1 MLNLIIHD
9 RRAASFLTKGC
20 NEIIV
25 GANPK
30 NKNCNQNIFYLKA
43 ENYQNEAG
51 LASG

>member
-30 NKNCNQNIFYLKA
+30 NKKNIVRIVA
-43 ENYQNEAG
+43 
-51 LASG
+51 